1 MSAGLIGGTWKAF
14 IFVTASCLVIVAFL
28 PLRFRSTGRIKHTL
42 IYIYLKK
49 NNKQKTLNNRQNRFL

>member
-14 IFVTASCLVIVAFL
+14 IFMTASCLVIVAFL
-28 PLRFRSTGRIKHTL
+28 PLRFRSTGRIKHT
-42 IYIYLKK
+42 YLHLFKKK